1 METMEQI
8 LIGCLFSRITWHE
21 VLSWVRSTARIPTS
35 GDRFVDWWQSTV
47 HSAPTAAG
55 KGSSL
60 LILLTAWLI
69 WKQRN
74 MASFNGAQPDNA
86 RLLDTIK
93 AEAQLSATAGAAG
106 LVALLLAET
115 SF

>member
-1 METMEQI
+1 
-8 LIGCLFSRITWHE
+8 
-21 VLSWVRSTARIPTS
+21 
-35 GDRFVDWWQSTV
+35 
-47 HSAPTAAG
+47 
-55 KGSSL
+55 
-60 LILLTAWLI
+60 
-69 WKQRN
+69 

-106 LVALLLAET
+106 LVALLPAET